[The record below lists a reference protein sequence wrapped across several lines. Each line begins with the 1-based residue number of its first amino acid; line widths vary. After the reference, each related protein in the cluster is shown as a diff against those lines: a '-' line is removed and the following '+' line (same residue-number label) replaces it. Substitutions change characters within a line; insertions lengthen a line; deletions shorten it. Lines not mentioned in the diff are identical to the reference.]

1 MILYTIHKAKLT
13 IIAVSFAIL
22 PFGCAA
28 IPENIIS
35 QDDCSNTGENP
46 QKCPEITRIIPE
58 GNIVKMRVKV
68 YNKEGNFN
76 PSLQQSDF
84 SVETISEFGR
94 EKTIQPT
101 VILPT
106 DPKAKTTPADVII
119 MLDMSGS
126 MRFEDS
132 SPGTR
137 RIKFKGAIEAINEF
151 IDAVNDRPNLTVR
164 IGLAP
169 FGQGG
174 NEFTVTDKSLDAN
187 FYESDSEKFKEKVE
201 ELANQYE
208 YLDASTNLYQPLET
222 AVKYLRK
229 SVSNSNNTTNNS
241 QSRQLVVIV
250 LSDGFHNNDRKTE
263 EQQFERLKNILQP
276 QDSQIPK
283 VKVHTLGYGES
294 LTEIYDSSECNIELT
309 EAQLTEDE
317 IIIEQKVIDKIIDN
331 CEHPIT
337 RIDPSI
343 KIDQFIVDQPRL
355 KQIADLTGG
364 SHQFPDNAEE
374 VAQSLI
380 KFLESL
386 QEYQLEY
393 EEPDGDRATQHQVKV
408 LVKGLT
414 SNAKDYRITNFIY
427 EPLEAKTRGLLTL
440 GTLIIFGLI
449 GVVPFIK
456 WSEKLR
462 AER

>member
-13 IIAVSFAIL
+13 IIAVFFAIL
-22 PFGCAA
+22 PFGCTA
-28 IPENIIS
+28 IPENTIS

-46 QKCPEITRIIPE
+46 QKCPEISRIITE

-106 DPKAKTTPADVII
+106 DTRAETTFADVII

-126 MRFEDS
+126 MKFEDS
-132 SPGTR
+132 SPGRR
-137 RIKFKGAIEAINEF
+137 RIKFKGAIDAINGF
-151 IDAVNDRPNLTVR
+151 IDAVNDKQNLDVR

-187 FYESDSEKFKEKVE
+187 FYPSDSDKLKEKVE

-208 YLDASTNLYQPLET
+208 ELDASTNLYEPLET
-222 AVKYLRK
+222 AVEYLRN
-229 SVSNSNNTTNNS
+229 SVSDSNNTTNNS

-250 LSDGFHNNDRKTE
+250 LSDGFHNNDRPTE
-263 EQQFERLKNILQP
+263 EQQFEILKNILQP
-276 QDSQIPK
+276 QDSEIPK

-294 LTEIYDSSECNIELT
+294 LKEVYNSSECDIELT
-309 EAQLTEDE
+309 EEQLTEDE
-317 IIIEQKVIDKIIDN
+317 IIIKDKVIDQIINN
-331 CEHPIT
+331 CRYPRI
-337 RIDPSI
+337 RID
-343 KIDQFIVDQPRL
+343 QLIVDQPRL

-393 EEPDGDRATQHQVKV
+393 EQPEGDRATKHQAKV

-414 SNAKDYRITNFIY
+414 SNAKNYRITNIGY
-427 EPLEAKTRGLLTL
+427 GTLKPLTRALLTL
-440 GTLIIFGLI
+440 GALVGFGLI
-449 GVVPFIK
+449 GVFPFIK